1 MTPHDERLR
10 AGLSVRTLEARGDTV
25 ALTGVGP
32 AMSYRTLA
40 GRAEAVASSLIAT
53 GVAEGERVG
62 LLSGGRGHDEAVA
75 LLGVLLAGAVA
86 VPLDAGSPPLRLAA
100 IVNDS
105 GCRALVHDV
114 PGIKLAAPLEADVA
128 RIELDEDGFVLA
140 SIGDAG
146 ATSVAPDPQL
156 GCILHTS
163 GSTGKPKP
171 VPIGIDGL
179 LAFTDWMIELT
190 RLKEGERVLR
200 VAELIFDLAW
210 FDHLATLRAGATLC
224 TMSRRQ
230 LAAGKS
236 LAAELEK
243 LRPTVI
249 YGVPAMFMKL
259 VAALGDAPLYDELH
273 TLCFAGEVFPPR
285 ELKALAEHA
294 PRARL
299 FNLFGPTETNVCT
312 FHEVR
317 REALDGESELPIGIA
332 CPYADCRLVDE
343 DGRVVEGEGAGE
355 LVVRGPTAMGG
366 EFATR
371 DRVERRADGLFMFRG
386 RIDRMVKIRGFRVEP
401 GEVEAALAQH
411 PSVRAAAVVVSE
423 HPRLGKTLAAFATLR
438 ESPGDDAARSLRK
451 HLAGRLA
458 PYMVPDKL
466 TILDELPRTATG
478 KIDYAALSGR

>member
-1 MTPHDERLR
+1 
-10 AGLSVRTLEARGDTV
+10 
-25 ALTGVGP
+25 
-32 AMSYRTLA
+32 MSYRTFA
-40 GRAEAVASSLIAT
+40 GRAEAVASSLMAAGI
-53 GVAEGERVG
+53 GPGEHVA
-62 LLSGGRGHDEAVA
+62 LLSAGRYHDEAVA
-75 LLGVLLAGAVA
+75 LAGALLCGAVA
-86 VPLDAGSPPLRLAA
+86 VPLDATSPALRLAS
-100 IVNDS
+100 IVKDR

-114 PGIKLAAPLEADVA
+114 PGIKLATQIDAGVA

-146 ATSVAPDPQL
+146 ATDVPPDESL

-171 VPIGIDGL
+171 VPITIEGL
-179 LAFTDWMIELT
+179 DAFCEWMIGLT
-190 RLKEGERVLR
+190 DVKEGERVLR

-236 LAAELEK
+236 LAAELER

-259 VAALGDAPLYDELH
+259 VAALGDAPLHDALRVI
-273 TLCFAGEVFPPR
+273 CFAGEVFPPR

-294 PRARL
+294 PGARL

-312 FHEVR
+312 HHEVR
-317 REALDGESELPIGIA
+317 RDELDTARELPIGVA
-332 CPYADCRLVDE
+332 CPYAECRLVDE
-343 DGRVVEGEGAGE
+343 GGAVVEGVGVGE

-371 DRVERRADGLFMFRG
+371 DRVERRGDGLFMFRG

-401 GEVEAALAQH
+401 GEVEAALTLHEA
-411 PSVRAAAVVVSE
+411 VRAAAVVVVE
-423 HPRLGKTLAAFATLR
+423 HPRLGKTLKGFVTLR
-438 ESPGDDAARSLRK
+438 QGADADSRALRK
-451 HLAGRLA
+451 HLSERLA
-458 PYMVPDKL
+458 PFMVPDTL
-466 TILDELPRTATG
+466 AILDELPRTTTG
-478 KIDYAALSGR
+478 KIDYTALRAS

>member
-1 MTPHDERLR
+1 
-10 AGLSVRTLEARGDTV
+10 
-25 ALTGVGP
+25 
-32 AMSYRTLA
+32 
-40 GRAEAVASSLIAT
+40 
-53 GVAEGERVG
+53 
-62 LLSGGRGHDEAVA
+62 
-75 LLGVLLAGAVA
+75 
-86 VPLDAGSPPLRLAA
+86 
-100 IVNDS
+100 
-105 GCRALVHDV
+105 
-114 PGIKLAAPLEADVA
+114 
-128 RIELDEDGFVLA
+128 VLA

-146 ATSVAPDPQL
+146 ATEVAPDASL
-156 GCILHTS
+156 GCVLHTS

-171 VPIGIDGL
+171 VPIGIEGL
-179 LAFTDWMIELT
+179 LAFTDWMIGLT
-190 RLKEGERVLR
+190 RLKEGQRVLR

-273 TLCFAGEVFPPR
+273 TICFAGEVFPPR

-312 FHEVR
+312 FHQVGPDD
-317 REALDGESELPIGIA
+317 LDGERELPIGIA
-332 CPYADCRLVDE
+332 CPYAECRLVDE
-343 DGRVVEGEGAGE
+343 EGRVVQGEGAGE

-371 DRVERRADGLFMFRG
+371 DRVARRADGLFMFRG

-401 GEVEAALAQH
+401 GEVEAALTLH
-411 PSVRAAAVVVSE
+411 PNVRAAAVVVSE
-423 HPRLGKTLAAFATLR
+423 HPRLGKTLEAFVTVR
-438 ESPGDDAARSLRK
+438 EPGADDQVRSLRK

-466 TILDELPRTATG
+466 AILDELPRTATG
-478 KIDYAALSGR
+478 KIDYGVLGRR